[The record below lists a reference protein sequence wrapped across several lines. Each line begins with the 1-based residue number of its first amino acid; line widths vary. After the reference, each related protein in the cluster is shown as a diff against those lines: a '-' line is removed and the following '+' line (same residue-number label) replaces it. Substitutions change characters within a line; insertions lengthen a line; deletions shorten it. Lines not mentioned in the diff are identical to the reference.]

1 MNHANANYMGIPL
14 LDTDDNI
21 QIMEMNDREFHARVY
36 GTENTPYRATLE
48 ELIGYQDVDYIFG
61 IKWYMCICGHQFQ
74 HPTECSDHL
83 KTHQH
88 IFYIKTHINSSLF
101 LRHRWQIVCE
111 QIRAPD
117 TDTYDEFYVD
127 TDTDDYSEEETDNEQ
142 SFSRTIDTDNDPP
155 ENQCNIC
162 LQTSH
167 LFVFCDNMHKICSSC
182 FVSIKQT
189 KYPNP
194 PICPYCRVAYNP
206 DIDNDI
212 RHISGR
218 PFLRNHEGLNYQ

>member
-155 ENQCNIC
+155 ENQCISVYK
-162 LQTSH
+162 LP
-167 LFVFCDNMHKICSSC
+167 ISSFSATTC
-182 FVSIKQT
+182 TRYVALVSSASNR
-189 KYPNP
+189 PNTRTLP
-194 PICPYCRVAYNP
+194 SVLTV
-206 DIDNDI
+206 
-212 RHISGR
+212 G
-218 PFLRNHEGLNYQ
+218 